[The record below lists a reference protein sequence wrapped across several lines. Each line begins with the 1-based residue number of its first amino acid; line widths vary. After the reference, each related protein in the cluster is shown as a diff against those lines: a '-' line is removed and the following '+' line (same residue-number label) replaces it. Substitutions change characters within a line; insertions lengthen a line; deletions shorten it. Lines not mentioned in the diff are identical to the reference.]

1 MAGRDPSEP
10 RLVVLAGNFRE
21 FQFWCRENNRNPRDR
36 NLIYA
41 SEMHRLQG
49 LGKVRYIT
57 YGTWYLR
64 RDAFEIHEY
73 LIYLVRRQEC
83 LEQKPDGMQSETP
96 SLET

>member
-1 MAGRDPSEP
+1 MSAPSEP

-41 SEMHRLQG
+41 SEMHRLRG
-49 LGKVRYIT
+49 LGPIRWVS
-57 YGTWYLR
+57 YGTAYMR
-64 RDAFEIHEY
+64 RDFLEMREY
-73 LIYLVRRQEC
+73 LTYMERRYQC
-83 LEQKPDGMQSETP
+83 PEQKPDGMQSGTP